1 MNSTRSAFAPHTM
14 VPVPPSR
21 VPGPL
26 SSLPVCRVPVVTT
39 TVSVRL
45 SRACTLLCRVR
56 DTTTVSVRLSRA
68 RACFDSSGLGGRGR
82 GRGRI
87 RFTIFPVCLRNLAR
101 AIARVHDRRCRH
113 SPAGGLHARAS
124 AAAACE
130 RACARAP
137 LSPLA
142 QLLVRAELAPPRHQG
157 GIELYLPGAVPPR
170 GRAGTQERREGGAAP
185 CIP

>member
-26 SSLPVCRVPVVTT
+26 SSLPVCRV
-39 TVSVRL
+39 
-45 SRACTLLCRVR
+45 TLLLCPCVCRV
-56 DTTTVSVRLSRA
+56 TLLLCPCVCRA

>member
-1 MNSTRSAFAPHTM
+1 MTITMNSTRSAFAPHTM

-26 SSLPVCRVPVVTT
+26 SSLPVCRVPVV
-39 TVSVRL
+39 
-45 SRACTLLCRVR
+45 
-56 DTTTVSVRLSRA
+56 TTTVSVRLSRA